1 MTTETI
7 DIVVKQTGAKQ
18 VSKDI
23 EQIGT
28 SASKAESM
36 VDKLSKMLKVIG
48 AAAAAKQVLDYANAW
63 GDFNNKVRTATKTA
77 SDFEKVQKGL
87 VDAALQTGQSL
98 QSVSEMY
105 QTMSISATEL
115 GKSQEDM
122 LRFTR
127 LVSQEL
133 ANSGVGAGQAKDA
146 LLQLSQ
152 ALGSGTVRAQ
162 EFNSVLSGA
171 PSLMKRIAENVDG
184 AGGSIA
190 KLREI
195 MNSGG
200 LKSTAVFDAILKS
213 QKSIE
218 EQAKRMPLTM
228 SSAITNLQTR
238 LTQFVGQM
246 DESFG
251 VTSTLAKGIQFI
263 ADHIK
268 EIGAAATGV
277 GAAIAVA
284 FSPAIVAAFGA
295 QVSRVWLLMRAHP
308 LVAIASAIGG
318 VIGYL
323 SQFKEEIRIAGEGS
337 ATLGTLATTAF
348 EKIKG
353 AISSAA
359 STVAEFGKTLWN
371 SLSFGQLGEVVGGF
385 IKKISGFFGNFFH
398 GVGDGWFGV
407 ARGIARVLDSLT
419 AGMKLAVDVI
429 TSFWGAMFS
438 SILEAGKRAFNGIQ
452 SGVVGAANAAIS
464 AINKLTGSNIV
475 EIKVKP
481 FFDEKDFKNPI
492 KAIQEAIS
500 RDHNS
505 HTAENA
511 LVSVGNAAN
520 DTQKKIDALK
530 NSAKD
535 ANAEIAKVK
544 MPAQGNAANGG
555 NVVMAG
561 GVSDKNAELLRW
573 LQEMQRAID
582 PINAAMKEF
591 AERSRFAMDAVEDG
605 TITLQQYNQIIS
617 HMTEQYRGALNP
629 MGEMLAGLD
638 REAEMIGKSREEREA
653 DNRVMQIVADLKAKG
668 VVATEEETKAIHE
681 QIKAMQEQ
689 AKIAQIV
696 EEMKYESSA
705 GRASN
710 IADQIK
716 ALTQSGLQGQ
726 DFSDQVNRIY
736 GFAQEDSF
744 NRQLTQYQNY
754 LSQLDQLKQQ
764 EIINEQQYSQI
775 RLQIQQQ
782 ENDLKLANASNYFGA
797 LSGLSTNSN
806 RTLARIGK
814 AAAIS
819 QATINMYQA
828 ASKAYAE
835 GGIMGAVTSAQVMTQ
850 VVGLIN
856 QISSQN
862 PRFMTGGSFTVGG
875 SGGTDSQMVSFRA
888 SPGERVTVATPSQV
902 RKGTSAVVD
911 GDNGS
916 SAQTATIT
924 PKIINVLDPGIVGDY
939 LKTDEGEQ
947 IVMNIIQRNKS
958 QLAEL

>member
-18 VSKDI
+18 VAKDI
-23 EQIGT
+23 DQIGA
-28 SASKAESM
+28 SAQRSESM
-36 VDKLSKMLKVIG
+36 VDKLSKMLKTIG
-48 AAAAAKQVLDYANAW
+48 AAAAAKKVLDYANAW
-63 GDFNNKVRTATKTA
+63 GDFNNKVRSATSTAA
-77 SDFEKVQKGL
+77 EFEKVQKGL

-98 QSVSEMY
+98 QSVSDMY
-105 QTMSISATEL
+105 QTMSISAKEL
-115 GKSQEDM
+115 GKSQDEM
-122 LRFTR
+122 LKFTR

-133 ANSGVGAGQAKDA
+133 ANSGVSAGSAKDA

-152 ALGSGTVRAQ
+152 AMGSGTVRAQ

-171 PSLMKRIAENVDG
+171 PILMKRIAENVEG
-184 AGGSIA
+184 ANGSIA

-218 EQAKRMPLTM
+218 EQAKKMPLTM
-228 SSAITNLQTR
+228 GSAFTNLQTQ
-238 LTQFVGQM
+238 LTKFIGQM

-251 VTSTLAKGIQFI
+251 ITGALAKGIQFI
-263 ADHIK
+263 ADHMR
-268 EIGAAATGV
+268 ELAGVVTGV

-295 QVSRVWLLMRAHP
+295 QVARVLLLIRANP
-308 LVAIASAIGG
+308 FIALASAIGAA
-318 VIGYL
+318 IGYL
-323 SQFKEEIRIAGEGS
+323 SQFKDEIRVAGEGS

-348 EKIKG
+348 DKIKQS
-353 AISSAA
+353 ISSTIN
-359 STVAEFGKTLWN
+359 SVVEFGKKLWD
-371 SLSFGQLGEVVGGF
+371 SLSFGALGSVVASF
-385 IKKISGFFGNFFH
+385 VNKISSYFNKFFA
-398 GVGDGWFGV
+398 GVGEGWTGFAV
-407 ARGIARVLDSLT
+407 GIARVLDSVNT
-419 AGMKLAVDVI
+419 IMKRVVGTI
-429 TSFWGAMFS
+429 WGFWGDLFKT
-438 SILEAGKRAFNGIQ
+438 IFEAGKRAFNAIGD
-452 SGVVGAANAAIS
+452 GLVGAVNTAI
-464 AINKLTGSNIV
+464 AGINKLTGSNIA
-475 EIKVKP
+475 EIKFKWRADEGE
-481 FFDEKDFKNPI
+481 FENIFDNMKKRMN
-492 KAIQEAIS
+492 
-500 RDHNS
+500 
-505 HTAENA
+505 AENEHLLEKWIRELIGDA
-511 LVSVGNAAN
+511 NKAQQVIDKIKQSAN
-520 DTQKKIDALK
+520 DASKAT
-530 NSAKD
+530 
-535 ANAEIAKVK
+535 ANIK
-544 MPAQGNAANGG
+544 MPKEGNAANGG

-629 MGEMLAGLD
+629 MGEMLAGLE
-638 REAEMIGKSREEREA
+638 RESEMIGKSREEREA

-916 SAQTATIT
+916 GVQAATIT

>member
-28 SASKAESM
+28 SAQRSESM
-36 VDKLSKMLKVIG
+36 VSKLNKMLAVVG
-48 AAAAAKQVLDYANAW
+48 VAATTKKILDYANAW
-63 GDFNNKVRTATKTA
+63 GDFNSKVKSATSTAA
-77 SDFEKVQKGL
+77 EFEKVQKGL
-87 VDAALQTGQSL
+87 VDAALKTGQSL
-98 QSVSEMY
+98 ESVSDMY
-105 QTMSISATEL
+105 RTMSISATEL

-122 LRFTR
+122 LKFTR

-218 EQAKRMPLTM
+218 EQAKKMPLTM
-228 SSAITNLQTR
+228 GSAFTNLQTQ
-238 LTQFVGQM
+238 LTKFIGQM

-251 VTSTLAKGIQFI
+251 ITGALAKGIQFI
-263 ADHIK
+263 ADHMR
-268 EIGAAATGV
+268 ELAGVVTGV

-295 QVSRVWLLMRAHP
+295 QVARVLLLIRANP
-308 LVAIASAIGG
+308 FIALASAIGG

-323 SQFKEEIRIAGEGS
+323 SQFKDEIRIAGEES
-337 ATLGTLATTAF
+337 ATLGTLASTAF

-353 AISSAA
+353 ALASAGQ
-359 STVAEFGKTLWN
+359 SVIEFGKTLWN
-371 SLSFGQLGEVVGGF
+371 SLSFGPLGEVVGGF

-530 NSAKD
+530 NSAKN

-555 NVVMAG
+555 NVVITG
-561 GVSDKNAELLRW
+561 GMTEENKRLRDEWNRLKDEL
-573 LQEMQRAID
+573 D
-582 PINAAMKEF
+582 PLGAAMRAFNTDVAALGF
-591 AERSRFAMDAVEDG
+591 AFDAAAISEDN
-605 TITLQQYNQIIS
+605 YVD
-617 HMTEQYRGALNP
+617 
-629 MGEMLAGLD
+629 GLD
-638 REAEMIGKSREEREA
+638 KLVEKYRSAIQPMAVVMESLKKESEAIGKSREEREA

-888 SPGERVTVATPSQV
+888 SPGERVTVATPAQV

-916 SAQTATIT
+916 GAQTATIT

>member
-28 SASKAESM
+28 SAQRSESM
-36 VDKLSKMLKVIG
+36 VDKLSKMLKTIG
-48 AAAAAKQVLDYANAW
+48 AAAAAKKVLDYANAW
-63 GDFNNKVRTATKTA
+63 GDFNNKVRLATNTA
-77 SDFEKVQKGL
+77 SEFEKVQKGL
-87 VDAALQTGQSL
+87 INAALQTGQSL
-98 QSVSEMY
+98 ESVSDMY
-105 QTMSISATEL
+105 RTMSISATEL
-115 GKSQEDM
+115 GKSQDDM
-122 LRFTR
+122 LKFTR

-218 EQAKRMPLTM
+218 EQAKKMPLTM
-228 SSAITNLQTR
+228 GSAFTNLQTQ
-238 LTQFVGQM
+238 LIKFIGQM

-251 VTSTLAKGIQFI
+251 VTSALAKGIQFI
-263 ADHIK
+263 ADHMR
-268 EIGAAATGV
+268 ELAGLATGV

-284 FSPAIVAAFGA
+284 FSPVAVAAFGA
-295 QVSRVWLLMRAHP
+295 QLSRVWLLMRAHP

-318 VIGYL
+318 AIGYL
-323 SQFKEEIRIAGEGS
+323 SQFKDEIRIAGDGS

-348 EKIKG
+348 DKIK
-353 AISSAA
+353 ASISYTISS
-359 STVAEFGKTLWN
+359 VIEFGKKLWD
-371 SLSFGQLGEVVGGF
+371 SLSFGQLGSVVSSF
-385 IKKISGFFGNFFH
+385 VKKISSYFANFFS
-398 GVGDGWFGV
+398 GVGEGWAGFAV
-407 ARGIARVLDSLT
+407 GIARVLDSVNT
-419 AGMKLAVDVI
+419 IMKSVVGTI
-429 TSFWGAMFS
+429 WGFWGDLFKT
-438 SILEAGKRAFNGIQ
+438 IFEAGKRAFNAIGD
-452 SGVVGAANAAIS
+452 GLVGAVNTAI
-464 AINKLTGSNIV
+464 AGINKLTGTNIA
-475 EIKVKP
+475 EVK
-481 FFDEKDFKNPI
+481 FKWRADEGEFENIFDNMKKRMN
-492 KAIQEAIS
+492 
-500 RDHNS
+500 
-505 HTAENA
+505 AENEH
-511 LVSVGNAAN
+511 LLEKWIRELIG
-520 DTQKKIDALK
+520 
-530 NSAKD
+530 D
-535 ANAEIAKVK
+535 ANKAQQVIDKLKQSADDASKATANIK
-544 MPAQGNAANGG
+544 MPKEGNAANGG

-561 GVSDKNAELLRW
+561 GLSDKNAELLRW

-605 TITLQQYNQIIS
+605 TITLRQYNQIIS
-617 HMTEQYRGALNP
+617 HMTEQYRGILNP
-629 MGEMLAGLD
+629 MGEVLASLEK
-638 REAEMIGKSREEREA
+638 EAEMIGKSREEREA

-726 DFSDQVNRIY
+726 DFSDQVNRVY

-775 RLQIQQQ
+775 RLQIQQH
-782 ENDLKLANASNYFGA
+782 ENDMKLANASNYFGA

-888 SPGERVTVATPSQV
+888 SPGERVTVATPAQV

-916 SAQTATIT
+916 GAQTATIT

-958 QLAEL
+958 QLTEL

>member
-7 DIVVKQTGAKQ
+7 DIVVKQSGAKQ

-28 SASKAESM
+28 SAGKAESM
-36 VDKLSKMLKVIG
+36 VSKLNKMIAVVGIAG
-48 AAAAAKQVLDYANAW
+48 ATKKILDYANAW
-63 GDFNNKVRTATKTA
+63 GDFNNKVRSSTSTAA
-77 SDFEKVQKGL
+77 EFEKVQKGL
-87 VDAALQTGQSL
+87 VDAALKTGQSL
-98 QSVSEMY
+98 QSVSDMY
-105 QTMSISATEL
+105 QTMSISAKEL
-115 GKSQEDM
+115 GKSQDEM
-122 LRFTR
+122 LKFTR

-133 ANSGVGAGQAKDA
+133 ANSGVSAGSAKDA

-152 ALGSGTVRAQ
+152 AMGSGTVRAQ

-184 AGGSIA
+184 ANGSIA

-200 LKSTAVFDAILKS
+200 LKSTAVFDAILKA
-213 QKSIE
+213 QKGIE
-218 EQAKRMPLTM
+218 DQAKKMPLTM
-228 SSAITNLQTR
+228 GSAFTNLQTQ
-238 LTQFVGQM
+238 LTKFIGQM

-251 VTSTLAKGIQFI
+251 ITGALAKGIQFI
-263 ADHIK
+263 ADHMR
-268 EIGAAATGV
+268 ELAGVVTGV

-295 QVSRVWLLMRAHP
+295 QVARVLLLIRANP
-308 LVAIASAIGG
+308 FIALASAIGAA
-318 VIGYL
+318 IGYL
-323 SQFKEEIRIAGEGS
+323 SQFKDEIRIAGEGS

-348 EKIKG
+348 DKIKQS
-353 AISSAA
+353 ISSTI
-359 STVAEFGKTLWN
+359 SSVVEFGKKLWD
-371 SLSFGQLGEVVGGF
+371 SLSFGALGSVVSSF
-385 IKKISGFFGNFFH
+385 VKKISSYFANFFS
-398 GVGDGWFGV
+398 GVGEGWTGFAV
-407 ARGIARVLDSLT
+407 GIARVLDSVST
-419 AGMKLAVDVI
+419 IMKRVVGTI
-429 TSFWGAMFS
+429 WGFWGDLFKT
-438 SILEAGKRAFNGIQ
+438 IFEAGKRAFNAIGD
-452 SGVVGAANAAIS
+452 GLVGAVNTAI
-464 AINKLTGSNIV
+464 AGINKLTGSNIA
-475 EIKVKP
+475 EVK
-481 FFDEKDFKNPI
+481 FKWRADEGEFENIFDNMKKRMN
-492 KAIQEAIS
+492 
-500 RDHNS
+500 
-505 HTAENA
+505 AENEH
-511 LVSVGNAAN
+511 LLEKWIRELIG
-520 DTQKKIDALK
+520 
-530 NSAKD
+530 D
-535 ANAEIAKVK
+535 ANKAQQVIDKLKQSADDASKATANIK
-544 MPAQGNAANGG
+544 MPKEGNAANGG

-617 HMTEQYRGALNP
+617 HMTEQYRGVLNP
-629 MGEMLAGLD
+629 MGEMLAGLE

>member
-7 DIVVKQTGAKQ
+7 DIVVKQSGAKQ

-28 SASKAESM
+28 SAGKAESM
-36 VDKLSKMLKVIG
+36 VSKLNKMIAVVGIAG
-48 AAAAAKQVLDYANAW
+48 ATKKILDYANAW
-63 GDFNNKVRTATKTA
+63 GDFNNKVRSSTSTAA
-77 SDFEKVQKGL
+77 EFEKVQKGL

-98 QSVSEMY
+98 QSVSDMY
-105 QTMSISATEL
+105 QTMSISAKEL
-115 GKSQEDM
+115 GKSQDEM
-122 LRFTR
+122 LKFTR

-133 ANSGVGAGQAKDA
+133 ANSGVSAGSAKDA

-152 ALGSGTVRAQ
+152 AMGSGTVRAQ

-184 AGGSIA
+184 ANGSIA

-200 LKSTAVFDAILKS
+200 LKSTAVFDAILKA
-213 QKSIE
+213 QKGIE
-218 EQAKRMPLTM
+218 DQAKKMPLTM
-228 SSAITNLQTR
+228 GSAFTNLQTQ
-238 LTQFVGQM
+238 LTKFIGQM

-251 VTSTLAKGIQFI
+251 ITGALAKGIQFI
-263 ADHIK
+263 ADHMR
-268 EIGAAATGV
+268 ELAGVVTGV

-284 FSPAIVAAFGA
+284 FSPAIVSAFGA
-295 QVSRVWLLMRAHP
+295 QVTRVLLLIRANP
-308 LVAIASAIGG
+308 FIALASAIGAA
-318 VIGYL
+318 IGYL
-323 SQFKEEIRIAGEGS
+323 SQFKDEIRIAGEGS

-348 EKIKG
+348 GKIQQS
-353 AISSAA
+353 ISSTI
-359 STVAEFGKTLWN
+359 SSVVEFGKKLWD
-371 SLSFGQLGEVVGGF
+371 SLSFGALGSVVSSF
-385 IKKISGFFGNFFH
+385 VKKISSYFANFFS
-398 GVGDGWFGV
+398 GVGEGWTGFAV
-407 ARGIARVLDSLT
+407 GIARVLDSVST
-419 AGMKLAVDVI
+419 IMKRVVGTI
-429 TSFWGAMFS
+429 WGFWGDLFKT
-438 SILEAGKRAFNGIQ
+438 IFEAGKRAFNAIGD
-452 SGVVGAANAAIS
+452 GLVGAVNTAI
-464 AINKLTGSNIV
+464 AGINKLTGSNIA
-475 EIKVKP
+475 EVK
-481 FFDEKDFKNPI
+481 FKWRADEGEFENIFDNMKKRMN
-492 KAIQEAIS
+492 
-500 RDHNS
+500 
-505 HTAENA
+505 AENEH
-511 LVSVGNAAN
+511 LLEKWIRELIG
-520 DTQKKIDALK
+520 
-530 NSAKD
+530 D
-535 ANAEIAKVK
+535 ANKAQQVIDKLKQSADDASKATANIK
-544 MPAQGNAANGG
+544 MPKEGNAANGG

-617 HMTEQYRGALNP
+617 HMTEQYRGVLNP
-629 MGEMLAGLD
+629 MGEMLAGLE

-888 SPGERVTVATPSQV
+888 SPGERVTVATPAQV
-902 RKGTSAVVD
+902 RKGTAAVE
-911 GDNGS
+911 GSGNGS
-916 SAQTATIT
+916 DTVAATIT

>member
-7 DIVVKQTGAKQ
+7 DIVVKQSGAKQ

-28 SASKAESM
+28 SAGKAESM
-36 VDKLSKMLKVIG
+36 VSKLNKMIAVVGIAG
-48 AAAAAKQVLDYANAW
+48 ATKKILDYANAW
-63 GDFNNKVRTATKTA
+63 GDFNNKVRSSTSTAA
-77 SDFEKVQKGL
+77 EFEKVQKGL

-98 QSVSEMY
+98 QSVSDMY
-105 QTMSISATEL
+105 QTMSISAKEL
-115 GKSQEDM
+115 GKSQDEM
-122 LRFTR
+122 LKFTR

-133 ANSGVGAGQAKDA
+133 ANSGVSAGSAKDA

-152 ALGSGTVRAQ
+152 AMGSGTVRAQ

-184 AGGSIA
+184 ANGSIA

-200 LKSTAVFDAILKS
+200 LKSTAVFDAILKA
-213 QKSIE
+213 QKGIE
-218 EQAKRMPLTM
+218 DQAKKMPLTM
-228 SSAITNLQTR
+228 GSAFTNLQTQ
-238 LTQFVGQM
+238 LTKFIGQM

-251 VTSTLAKGIQFI
+251 ITGALAKGIQFI
-263 ADHIK
+263 ADHMR
-268 EIGAAATGV
+268 ELAGVVTGV

-295 QVSRVWLLMRAHP
+295 QVARVLLLIRANP
-308 LVAIASAIGG
+308 FIALASAIGAA
-318 VIGYL
+318 IGYL
-323 SQFKEEIRIAGEGS
+323 SQFKDEIRIAGEGS

-348 EKIKG
+348 GKIKQS
-353 AISSAA
+353 ISSTI
-359 STVAEFGKTLWN
+359 SSVVEFGKKLWD
-371 SLSFGQLGEVVGGF
+371 SLSFGALGSVVSSF
-385 IKKISGFFGNFFH
+385 VKKISSYFANFFS
-398 GVGDGWFGV
+398 GVGEGWTGFAV
-407 ARGIARVLDSLT
+407 GIARVLDSVST
-419 AGMKLAVDVI
+419 IMKRVVGTI
-429 TSFWGAMFS
+429 WGFWGDLFKT
-438 SILEAGKRAFNGIQ
+438 IFEAGKRAFNAIGD
-452 SGVVGAANAAIS
+452 GLVGAVNTAI
-464 AINKLTGSNIV
+464 AGINKLTGSNIA
-475 EIKVKP
+475 EVK
-481 FFDEKDFKNPI
+481 FKWRADEGEFENIFDNMKKRMN
-492 KAIQEAIS
+492 
-500 RDHNS
+500 
-505 HTAENA
+505 AENEH
-511 LVSVGNAAN
+511 LLEKWIRELIG
-520 DTQKKIDALK
+520 
-530 NSAKD
+530 D
-535 ANAEIAKVK
+535 ANKAQQVIDKLKQSADDASKATANIK
-544 MPAQGNAANGG
+544 MPKEGNAANGG

-617 HMTEQYRGALNP
+617 HMTEQYRGVLNP
-629 MGEMLAGLD
+629 MGEMLAGLE

>member
-28 SASKAESM
+28 SAGKAESM
-36 VDKLSKMLKVIG
+36 VSKLNKMIAVVGIAG
-48 AAAAAKQVLDYANAW
+48 ATKKILDYANAW
-63 GDFNNKVRTATKTA
+63 GDFNNKVRSSTSTAA
-77 SDFEKVQKGL
+77 EFEKVQKGL

-98 QSVSEMY
+98 QSVSDMY
-105 QTMSISATEL
+105 QTMSISAKEL
-115 GKSQEDM
+115 GKSQDEM
-122 LRFTR
+122 LKFTR

-133 ANSGVGAGQAKDA
+133 ANSGVSAGSAKDA

-152 ALGSGTVRAQ
+152 AMGSGTVRAQ

-184 AGGSIA
+184 ANGSIA

-200 LKSTAVFDAILKS
+200 LKSTAVFDAILKA
-213 QKSIE
+213 QKGIE
-218 EQAKRMPLTM
+218 DQAKKMPLTM
-228 SSAITNLQTR
+228 GSAFTNLQTQ
-238 LTQFVGQM
+238 LTKFIGQM

-251 VTSTLAKGIQFI
+251 ITGALAKGIQFI
-263 ADHIK
+263 ADHMR
-268 EIGAAATGV
+268 ELAGVVTGV

-295 QVSRVWLLMRAHP
+295 QVARVLLLIRANP
-308 LVAIASAIGG
+308 FIALASAIGAA
-318 VIGYL
+318 IGYL
-323 SQFKEEIRIAGEGS
+323 SQFKDEIRIAGEGS

-348 EKIKG
+348 GKIKQS
-353 AISSAA
+353 ISSTI
-359 STVAEFGKTLWN
+359 SSVVEFGKKLWD
-371 SLSFGQLGEVVGGF
+371 SLSFGALGSVVSGF
-385 IKKISGFFGNFFH
+385 VKKISSYFANFFS
-398 GVGDGWFGV
+398 GVGEGWTGFAV
-407 ARGIARVLDSLT
+407 GIARVLDSVST
-419 AGMKLAVDVI
+419 IMKRVVGTI
-429 TSFWGAMFS
+429 WGFWGDLFKT
-438 SILEAGKRAFNGIQ
+438 IFEAGKRAFNAIGD
-452 SGVVGAANAAIS
+452 GLVGAVNTAI
-464 AINKLTGSNIV
+464 AGINKLTGSNIA
-475 EIKVKP
+475 EVK
-481 FFDEKDFKNPI
+481 FKWRADEGEFENIFDNMKKRMN
-492 KAIQEAIS
+492 
-500 RDHNS
+500 
-505 HTAENA
+505 AENEH
-511 LVSVGNAAN
+511 LLEKWIRELIG
-520 DTQKKIDALK
+520 
-530 NSAKD
+530 D
-535 ANAEIAKVK
+535 ANKAQQVIDKLKQSADDASKATANIK
-544 MPAQGNAANGG
+544 MPKEGNAANGG

-617 HMTEQYRGALNP
+617 HMTEQYRGVLNP
-629 MGEMLAGLD
+629 MGEMLAGLE

>member
-18 VSKDI
+18 VAKDI
-23 EQIGT
+23 DQIGA
-28 SASKAESM
+28 SAQRSESM
-36 VDKLSKMLKVIG
+36 VDKLSKMLKTIG
-48 AAAAAKQVLDYANAW
+48 AAAAAKKVLDYANAW
-63 GDFNNKVRTATKTA
+63 GDFNNKVRSATNTAA
-77 SDFEKVQKGL
+77 EFEKVQKGL
-87 VDAALQTGQSL
+87 ISAALQTGQSL
-98 QSVSEMY
+98 ESVSDMY
-105 QTMSISATEL
+105 RTMSISATEL

-122 LRFTR
+122 LKFTR

-218 EQAKRMPLTM
+218 DQAKKMPLTM
-228 SSAITNLQTR
+228 SSAFTNLQTQ
-238 LTQFVGQM
+238 LIKFIGQM

-251 VTSTLAKGIQFI
+251 VTSALAKGIQFI
-263 ADHIK
+263 ADHMR
-268 EIGAAATGV
+268 ELAGLATGV

-284 FSPAIVAAFGA
+284 FSPVVVAAFGA
-295 QVSRVWLLMRAHP
+295 QLSRVWLLMRAHP

-323 SQFKEEIRIAGEGS
+323 SQFKDEIRISGEGS

-348 EKIKG
+348 DKIKQS
-353 AISSAA
+353 ISSTIN
-359 STVAEFGKTLWN
+359 SVVEFGKKLWE
-371 SLSFGQLGEVVGGF
+371 SLSFGALGNVVSSF
-385 IKKISGFFGNFFH
+385 INKISGYFNKFFA
-398 GVGDGWFGV
+398 GVGEGWTGFAV
-407 ARGIARVLDSLT
+407 GIARVLDSVNT
-419 AGMKLAVDVI
+419 IMKRVVGTI
-429 TSFWGAMFS
+429 WGFWGDLFKT
-438 SILEAGKRAFNGIQ
+438 IFEAGKRAFNAIGD
-452 SGVVGAANAAIS
+452 GLVGAVNTAI
-464 AINKLTGSNIV
+464 AGINKLTGSNIA
-475 EIKVKP
+475 EVK
-481 FFDEKDFKNPI
+481 FKWRADEGEFENIFDNMKKRMN
-492 KAIQEAIS
+492 
-500 RDHNS
+500 
-505 HTAENA
+505 AENEHLLEKWIRELIGDA
-511 LVSVGNAAN
+511 NKAQQVIDKLKQSAN
-520 DTQKKIDALK
+520 DASKAT
-530 NSAKD
+530 
-535 ANAEIAKVK
+535 ANIK
-544 MPAQGNAANGG
+544 MPKEGNAANGG

-561 GVSDKNAELLRW
+561 GLSDKNAELLRW

-617 HMTEQYRGALNP
+617 HMTEQYRGVLNP
-629 MGEMLAGLD
+629 MGEMLAGLE

-705 GRASN
+705 GRAAN
-710 IADQIK
+710 IADQVK
-716 ALTQSGLQGQ
+716 ALTMSGLQGQ

-744 NRQLTQYQNY
+744 NRQLSQYQNY

-888 SPGERVTVATPSQV
+888 SPGERVTVATPAQV

-916 SAQTATIT
+916 GVQTATIT

-958 QLAEL
+958 QLQEL

>member
-28 SASKAESM
+28 SAQKSESM
-36 VDKLSKMLKVIG
+36 VSRLNKMLAVVG
-48 AAAAAKQVLDYANAW
+48 VAATTKKILDYANAW
-63 GDFNNKVRTATKTA
+63 GDFNSKIKAVTSTSAEFAKA
-77 SDFEKVQKGL
+77 QKGI

-98 QSVSEMY
+98 ESVSETY
-105 QTMSISATEL
+105 QRIALSANEL
-115 GKSQEDM
+115 GKSQDD
-122 LRFTR
+122 LLKFTR
-127 LVSQEL
+127 LVSQDL
-133 ANSGVGAGQAKDA
+133 ANQGVAASAAKDS

-152 ALGSGTVRAQ
+152 ALGSGVVRAQ
-162 EFNSVLSGA
+162 EFNSILSGT
-171 PSLMKRIAENVDG
+171 PGLMKRIAENVDG
-184 AGGSIA
+184 ANGSVA

-195 MNSGG
+195 MNSGQ
-200 LKSTAVFDAILKS
+200 LKSTAVFDAILKA
-213 QKSIE
+213 QKDIE
-218 EQAKRMPLTM
+218 AQAKKMPLTM
-228 SSAITNLQTR
+228 SGAFNNLQTQ
-238 LTQFVGQM
+238 LTKFIGQM

-251 VTSTLAKGIQFI
+251 ITGALAKGIQFI
-263 ADHIK
+263 ADHMK
-268 EIGAAATGV
+268 ELAGVVTGV

-295 QVSRVWLLMRAHP
+295 QVARVLLLIRANP
-308 LVAIASAIGG
+308 FIALASAIGAA
-318 VIGYL
+318 IGYL
-323 SQFKEEIRIAGEGS
+323 SQFKDEIRIAGEGS

-348 EKIKG
+348 DRIKQS
-353 AISSAA
+353 ISSTI
-359 STVAEFGKTLWN
+359 SSVVEFGKKMWD
-371 SLSFGQLGEVVGGF
+371 SLSFGALGSVVAGF
-385 IKKISGFFGNFFH
+385 VKKISSYFSNFFA

-419 AGMKLAVDVI
+419 AGMRMAVDVI
-429 TSFWGAMFS
+429 ASFWGALFS
-438 SILEAGKRAFNGIQ
+438 SILEVGKRAFNGLQ

-481 FFDEKDFKNPI
+481 FFDEKDFKNPL
-492 KAIQEAIS
+492 KAVQEAIS

-520 DTQKKIDALK
+520 ETQKKIDALK

-535 ANAEIAKVK
+535 TNAEIAKVK

-561 GVSDKNAELLRW
+561 GLSDKNAELLRW

-617 HMTEQYRGALNP
+617 HMTEQYRGVLNP
-629 MGEMLAGLD
+629 MGEVLAGLE

-744 NRQLTQYQNY
+744 NRQLSQYQNY

-782 ENDLKLANASNYFGA
+782 ENDLKMANASSYFGA
-797 LSGLSTNSN
+797 LAGLSTNSN
-806 RTLARIGK
+806 RHLARIGK

-911 GDNGS
+911 GDNS
-916 SAQTATIT
+916 SGAQTATII

>member
-18 VSKDI
+18 VAKDI
-23 EQIGT
+23 DQIGA
-28 SASKAESM
+28 SAQRSESM
-36 VDKLSKMLKVIG
+36 VDKLSKMLKTIG
-48 AAAAAKQVLDYANAW
+48 AAAAAKKVLDYANAW
-63 GDFNNKVRTATKTA
+63 GDFNNKVRSATNTAA
-77 SDFEKVQKGL
+77 EFEKVQKGL
-87 VDAALQTGQSL
+87 ISAALQTGQSL
-98 QSVSEMY
+98 ESVSDMY
-105 QTMSISATEL
+105 RTMSISATEL

-122 LRFTR
+122 LKFTR

-218 EQAKRMPLTM
+218 EQAKKMPLTM
-228 SSAITNLQTR
+228 SSAFTNLQTQ
-238 LTQFVGQM
+238 LIKFIGQM

-251 VTSTLAKGIQFI
+251 VTSALAKGIQFI
-263 ADHIK
+263 ADHMR
-268 EIGAAATGV
+268 ELAGLATGV

-284 FSPAIVAAFGA
+284 FSPVVVAAFGA
-295 QVSRVWLLMRAHP
+295 QLSRVWLLMRAHP

-318 VIGYL
+318 AIGYL
-323 SQFKEEIRIAGEGS
+323 SQFKDEIRIAGEGS

-348 EKIKG
+348 GKIKQS
-353 AISSAA
+353 ISATINS
-359 STVAEFGKTLWN
+359 VVEFGKKLWD
-371 SLSFGQLGEVVGGF
+371 SLSFGALGSVVSSF
-385 IKKISGFFGNFFH
+385 VKKISSYFANFFS
-398 GVGDGWFGV
+398 GVGEGWTGFAV
-407 ARGIARVLDSLT
+407 GIARVLDSVNT
-419 AGMKLAVDVI
+419 IMKRVVGTI
-429 TSFWGAMFS
+429 WGFWGDLFKT
-438 SILEAGKRAFNGIQ
+438 IFEAGKRAFNAIGD
-452 SGVVGAANAAIS
+452 GLVGAVNTAI
-464 AINKLTGSNIV
+464 AGINKLTGSNIA
-475 EIKVKP
+475 EIKFKWRADEGE
-481 FFDEKDFKNPI
+481 FENIFDNMKKRMN
-492 KAIQEAIS
+492 
-500 RDHNS
+500 
-505 HTAENA
+505 AENEHLLEKWIRELIGDA
-511 LVSVGNAAN
+511 NKAQQVIDKIKQSAN
-520 DTQKKIDALK
+520 DASKAT
-530 NSAKD
+530 
-535 ANAEIAKVK
+535 ANIK
-544 MPAQGNAANGG
+544 MPKEGNAANGG

-561 GVSDKNAELLRW
+561 GLSDKNAELLRW

-617 HMTEQYRGALNP
+617 HMTEQYRGVLNP
-629 MGEMLAGLD
+629 MGEMLAGLE

-744 NRQLTQYQNY
+744 NRQLSQYQNY

-902 RKGTSAVVD
+902 RKGTSAVE
-911 GDNGS
+911 GDSNGN
-916 SAQTATIT
+916 ATVAATIT

>member
-18 VSKDI
+18 VAKDV
-23 EQIGT
+23 EQIGA

-36 VDKLSKMLKVIG
+36 VSKLNKMLAVVG
-48 AAAAAKQVLDYANAW
+48 VAATTKKILDYANAW
-63 GDFNNKVRTATKTA
+63 GDFNNKVRTATKSA
-77 SDFEKVQKGL
+77 ADFEKVQKGL

-122 LRFTR
+122 LKFTR

-200 LKSTAVFDAILKS
+200 LKSTAVFDAILKA
-213 QKSIE
+213 QKGIE

-228 SSAITNLQTR
+228 GSAFTNLQTQ
-238 LTQFVGQM
+238 LTKFIGQM

-251 VTSTLAKGIQFI
+251 ITGALAKGIQFI
-263 ADHIK
+263 ADHMR
-268 EIGAAATGV
+268 ELAGVVTGV
-277 GAAIAVA
+277 GAAIAIA

-295 QVSRVWLLMRAHP
+295 QVARVLLLIRANP
-308 LVAIASAIGG
+308 FIALASAIGG

-323 SQFKEEIRIAGEGS
+323 SQFKDEIRVAGGGS

-348 EKIKG
+348 DKIKQS
-353 AISSAA
+353 ISSTIH
-359 STVAEFGKTLWN
+359 SVVEFGKKLWD
-371 SLSFGQLGEVVGGF
+371 SLSFGQLGSVVSSF
-385 IKKISGFFGNFFH
+385 VKKISSYFANFFS
-398 GVGDGWFGV
+398 GVGEGWTGFAV
-407 ARGIARVLDSLT
+407 GIARVLDSVNT
-419 AGMKLAVDVI
+419 IMKRVVGTI
-429 TSFWGAMFS
+429 WGFWGDLFKT
-438 SILEAGKRAFNGIQ
+438 IFEAGKRAFNAIGD
-452 SGVVGAANAAIS
+452 GLVGAVNTAI
-464 AINKLTGSNIV
+464 AGINKLTGSNIA
-475 EIKVKP
+475 EVK
-481 FFDEKDFKNPI
+481 FKWRADEGEFENIFDNMKKRMN
-492 KAIQEAIS
+492 
-500 RDHNS
+500 
-505 HTAENA
+505 AENEHLLEKWIRELIGDA
-511 LVSVGNAAN
+511 NKAQQVIDKLKQSAN
-520 DTQKKIDALK
+520 DASKAT
-530 NSAKD
+530 
-535 ANAEIAKVK
+535 ANIK
-544 MPAQGNAANGG
+544 MPKEGNAANGG

-561 GVSDKNAELLRW
+561 GLSDKNAELLRW
-573 LQEMQRAID
+573 LQEMQRTID

-617 HMTEQYRGALNP
+617 HMTEQYRGVLNP
-629 MGEMLAGLD
+629 MGEVLASLEK
-638 REAEMIGKSREEREA
+638 EAEMIGKSREEREA
-653 DNRVMQIVADLKAKG
+653 DNRVMQIVADLKSKG

-916 SAQTATIT
+916 GAQTATIT

>member
-7 DIVVKQTGAKQ
+7 DIVVKQSGAKQ

-28 SASKAESM
+28 SAGKAESM
-36 VDKLSKMLKVIG
+36 VSKLNKMIAVVGIAG
-48 AAAAAKQVLDYANAW
+48 ATKKILDYANAW
-63 GDFNNKVRTATKTA
+63 GDFNNKVRSATSTAA
-77 SDFEKVQKGL
+77 EFEKVQKGL

-98 QSVSEMY
+98 QSVSDMY
-105 QTMSISATEL
+105 QTMSISAKEL
-115 GKSQEDM
+115 GKSQDEM
-122 LRFTR
+122 LKFTR

-133 ANSGVGAGQAKDA
+133 ANSGVSAGSAKDA

-152 ALGSGTVRAQ
+152 AMGSGTVRAQ

-184 AGGSIA
+184 ANGSIA

-200 LKSTAVFDAILKS
+200 LKSTAVFDAILKA
-213 QKSIE
+213 QKGIE
-218 EQAKRMPLTM
+218 DQAKKMPLTM
-228 SSAITNLQTR
+228 GSAFTNLQTQ
-238 LTQFVGQM
+238 LTKFIGQM

-251 VTSTLAKGIQFI
+251 ITGALAKGIQFI
-263 ADHIK
+263 ADHMR
-268 EIGAAATGV
+268 ELAGVVTGV

-295 QVSRVWLLMRAHP
+295 QVARVLLLIRANP
-308 LVAIASAIGG
+308 FIALASAIGAA
-318 VIGYL
+318 IGYL
-323 SQFKEEIRIAGEGS
+323 SQFKDEIRIAGEGS

-348 EKIKG
+348 DKIKQS
-353 AISSAA
+353 ISSTIN
-359 STVAEFGKTLWN
+359 SVVEFGKKLWE
-371 SLSFGQLGEVVGGF
+371 SLSFGQLGSVVSSF
-385 IKKISGFFGNFFH
+385 VKKISSYFANFFS
-398 GVGDGWFGV
+398 GVGEGWTGFAV
-407 ARGIARVLDSLT
+407 GIARVLDSVNT
-419 AGMKLAVDVI
+419 IMKRVVGTI
-429 TSFWGAMFS
+429 WGFWGDLFKT
-438 SILEAGKRAFNGIQ
+438 IFEAGKRAFNAIGD
-452 SGVVGAANAAIS
+452 GLVGAVNTAI
-464 AINKLTGSNIV
+464 AGINKLTGSNIA
-475 EIKVKP
+475 EVK
-481 FFDEKDFKNPI
+481 FKWRADEGEFENIFDNMKKRMN
-492 KAIQEAIS
+492 
-500 RDHNS
+500 
-505 HTAENA
+505 AENEHLLEKWIRELIGDA
-511 LVSVGNAAN
+511 NKAQQVIDKLKQSAN
-520 DTQKKIDALK
+520 DASKAT
-530 NSAKD
+530 
-535 ANAEIAKVK
+535 ANIK
-544 MPAQGNAANGG
+544 MPKEGNAANGG

-561 GVSDKNAELLRW
+561 GLSDKNAELLRW

-617 HMTEQYRGALNP
+617 HMTEQYRGVLNP
-629 MGEMLAGLD
+629 MGEMLAGLE

-705 GRASN
+705 GRAAN
-710 IADQIK
+710 IADQVK
-716 ALTQSGLQGQ
+716 ALTMSGLQGQ

-744 NRQLTQYQNY
+744 NRQLSQYQNY

-775 RLQIQQQ
+775 RMQIQQQ

-797 LSGLSTNSN
+797 LSGLSSNSN

-856 QISSQN
+856 QISSTN

-902 RKGTSAVVD
+902 RKGTSAVE
-911 GDNGS
+911 GEANGNTTV
-916 SAQTATIT
+916 AATIT
-924 PKIINVLDPGIVGDY
+924 PKIINVLDPSIVGDY
-939 LKTDEGEQ
+939 LKTDDGEQ
-947 IVMNIIQRNKS
+947 VVMNIIQRNKS

>member
-18 VSKDI
+18 VAKDV

-36 VDKLSKMLKVIG
+36 VSKLNKMLAVVG
-48 AAAAAKQVLDYANAW
+48 VAATTKKILDYANAW
-63 GDFNNKVRTATKTA
+63 GDFNNKVRSATSTAA
-77 SDFEKVQKGL
+77 EFEKVQKGL

-98 QSVSEMY
+98 QSVSDMY
-105 QTMSISATEL
+105 QTMSISAKEL
-115 GKSQEDM
+115 GKSQDEM
-122 LRFTR
+122 LKFTR

-133 ANSGVGAGQAKDA
+133 ANSGVSAGSAKDA

-152 ALGSGTVRAQ
+152 AMGSGTVRAQ

-184 AGGSIA
+184 ANGSIA

-200 LKSTAVFDAILKS
+200 LKSTAVFDAILKA
-213 QKSIE
+213 QKGIE
-218 EQAKRMPLTM
+218 DQAKKMPLTM
-228 SSAITNLQTR
+228 GSAFTNLQTQ
-238 LTQFVGQM
+238 LTKFIGQM

-251 VTSTLAKGIQFI
+251 ITGALAKGIQFI
-263 ADHIK
+263 ADHMR
-268 EIGAAATGV
+268 ELAGVVTGV

-295 QVSRVWLLMRAHP
+295 QVARVLLLIRANP
-308 LVAIASAIGG
+308 FIALASAIGAA
-318 VIGYL
+318 IGYL
-323 SQFKEEIRIAGEGS
+323 SQFKDEIRIAGEGA

-348 EKIKG
+348 GKING
-353 AISSAA
+353 AISSTI
-359 STVAEFGKTLWN
+359 SSVIEFGKKLWE
-371 SLSFGQLGEVVGGF
+371 SLSFGQLGSVVSSF
-385 IKKISGFFGNFFH
+385 VKKISSYFANFFS
-398 GVGDGWFGV
+398 GVGEGWTGFAV
-407 ARGIARVLDSLT
+407 GIARVLDSVST
-419 AGMKLAVDVI
+419 IMKRVVGTI
-429 TSFWGAMFS
+429 WGFWGDLFKT
-438 SILEAGKRAFNGIQ
+438 IFEAGKRAFNAIGD
-452 SGVVGAANAAIS
+452 GLVGAVNTAI
-464 AINKLTGSNIV
+464 AGINKLTGSNIA
-475 EIKVKP
+475 EVK
-481 FFDEKDFKNPI
+481 FKWRADEGEFENIFDNMKKRMN
-492 KAIQEAIS
+492 
-500 RDHNS
+500 
-505 HTAENA
+505 AENEHLLEKWIRELIGDA
-511 LVSVGNAAN
+511 NKAQQVIDKLKQSAN
-520 DTQKKIDALK
+520 DASKAT
-530 NSAKD
+530 
-535 ANAEIAKVK
+535 ANIK
-544 MPAQGNAANGG
+544 MPKEGNAANGG

-561 GVSDKNAELLRW
+561 GLSDKNAELLRW

-605 TITLQQYNQIIS
+605 TITLQQYNQIIG
-617 HMTEQYRGALNP
+617 HMTEQYRGVLNP
-629 MGEMLAGLD
+629 MGEVLASLEK
-638 REAEMIGKSREEREA
+638 EAEMIGKSREEREA

-782 ENDLKLANASNYFGA
+782 ENDLKMANASNYFGA
-797 LSGLSTNSN
+797 LAGLSTNSN
-806 RTLARIGK
+806 RHLARIGK

-888 SPGERVTVATPSQV
+888 SPGERVTVATPAQV

-916 SAQTATIT
+916 GVQTATIT

>member
-7 DIVVKQTGAKQ
+7 DIVVRQTGAKQ
-18 VSKDI
+18 VAKDV

-28 SASKAESM
+28 SASKAEQ
-36 VDKLSKMLKVIG
+36 LIGRLNKMLQAIG
-48 AAAAAKQVLDYANAW
+48 VAATTKKILDYANAW
-63 GDFNNKVRTATKTA
+63 GDFNNKVKSATNSA
-77 SDFEKVQKGL
+77 AEFEKVQKGL

-98 QSVSEMY
+98 QSVSDMY
-105 QTMSISATEL
+105 QTMSISAKEL
-115 GKSQEDM
+115 GKSQDDM
-122 LRFTR
+122 LKFTR

-133 ANSGVGAGQAKDA
+133 ANSGVSASSAKDA

-152 ALGSGTVRAQ
+152 AMGSGTVRAQ

-200 LKSTAVFDAILKS
+200 LKSTAVFDAILKA

-218 EQAKRMPLTM
+218 NQAKKMPLTM
-228 SSAITNLQTR
+228 GSAFTNLQTQ
-238 LTQFVGQM
+238 LTRFIGQM

-263 ADHIK
+263 ADHMK
-268 EIGAAATGV
+268 ELGGIAVGV
-277 GAAIAVA
+277 GSAMTVA
-284 FSPAIVAAFGA
+284 FSPAIVSVFGA
-295 QVSRVWLLMRAHP
+295 QVARVWALMKAHP
-308 LVAIASAIGG
+308 LMLVASAIGA

-323 SQFKEEIRIAGEGS
+323 SQFKDDIRIAGEGS

-348 EKIKG
+348 DKIK
-353 AISSAA
+353 ASISSTL
-359 STVAEFGKTLWN
+359 SSVVEFGKKLWD
-371 SLSFGQLGEVVGGF
+371 SLSFGALGNVVSSF
-385 IKKISGFFGNFFH
+385 INKISGYFNKFFA
-398 GVGDGWFGV
+398 GVGDGWTGFAV
-407 ARGIARVLDSLT
+407 GIARVLDSVNT
-419 AGMKLAVDVI
+419 IMKRVVGTI
-429 TSFWGAMFS
+429 WGFWGDLFKT
-438 SILEAGKRAFNGIQ
+438 IFEAGKRAFNAIGD
-452 SGVVGAANAAIS
+452 GLVGAVNTAI
-464 AINKLTGSNIV
+464 AGINKLTGSNIA
-475 EIKVKP
+475 EVK
-481 FFDEKDFKNPI
+481 FKWRYDEGEFENIFDNMKKRMN
-492 KAIQEAIS
+492 
-500 RDHNS
+500 
-505 HTAENA
+505 AENEHT
-511 LVSVGNAAN
+511 LEKWIRELIG
-520 DTQKKIDALK
+520 
-530 NSAKD
+530 D
-535 ANAEIAKVK
+535 ANKAQQVIDKIKQSADSASQATAKIK

-561 GVSDKNAELLRW
+561 GLSDKNAELLRW
-573 LQEMQRAID
+573 LQDMQRAID

-617 HMTEQYRGALNP
+617 HMTEQYRGVLNP
-629 MGEMLAGLD
+629 MGEMLAGLE

-689 AKIAQIV
+689 AKIAQII

-705 GRASN
+705 GRAAN
-710 IADQIK
+710 IADQVK
-716 ALTQSGLQGQ
+716 ALTMSGLQGQ

-736 GFAQEDSF
+736 GFAAEDSF
-744 NRQLTQYQNY
+744 NRQLGMYQNY

-764 EIINEQQYSQI
+764 EIVNEQQYAQI
-775 RLQIQQQ
+775 RQQIQQQ
-782 ENDLKLANASNYFGA
+782 ENELKLANASNYFGA
-797 LSGLSTNSN
+797 LAGLSSNSN

-835 GGIMGAVTSAQVMTQ
+835 GGIMGAISSAQVMTQ

-856 QISSQN
+856 QISSTN

-875 SGGTDSQMVSFRA
+875 SGGADSQMVSFRA
-888 SPGERVTVATPSQV
+888 SPGERVTVATPAQV
-902 RKGTSAVVD
+902 RKGTSAVE
-911 GDNGS
+911 GDSNGS
-916 SAQTATIT
+916 ATVAATIT
-924 PKIINVLDPGIVGDY
+924 PKIINVLDPSIVGDY
-939 LKTDEGEQ
+939 LRTDEGEQ

-958 QLAEL
+958 QLQEL

>member
-7 DIVVKQTGAKQ
+7 DIVVKQSGAKQ
-18 VSKDI
+18 VAKDI
-23 EQIGT
+23 EQIGA
-28 SASKAESM
+28 SAQRSESM
-36 VDKLSKMLKVIG
+36 VDKLSKMLKTIG
-48 AAAAAKQVLDYANAW
+48 AAAAAKKVLDYANAW
-63 GDFNNKVRTATKTA
+63 GDFNNKVRSATNTAA
-77 SDFEKVQKGL
+77 EFEKVQKGL
-87 VDAALQTGQSL
+87 INAALQTGQSL
-98 QSVSEMY
+98 ESVSDMY
-105 QTMSISATEL
+105 RTMSISATEL

-122 LRFTR
+122 LKFTR

-218 EQAKRMPLTM
+218 EQAKKMPLTM
-228 SSAITNLQTR
+228 GSAFTNLQTQ
-238 LTQFVGQM
+238 LIKFIGQM

-251 VTSTLAKGIQFI
+251 VTSALAKGIQFV
-263 ADHIK
+263 ADHMR
-268 EIGAAATGV
+268 ELAGLATGV

-284 FSPAIVAAFGA
+284 FSPVAVAAFGA
-295 QVSRVWLLMRAHP
+295 QLSRVWLLMRAHP

-323 SQFKEEIRIAGEGS
+323 SQFKDEIRIAGEGS

-348 EKIKG
+348 EKVK
-353 AISSAA
+353 ASLSSTA
-359 STVAEFGKTLWN
+359 SSVVEFGKKMWD
-371 SLSFGQLGEVVGGF
+371 SLSFGALGNTIAGF
-385 IKKISGFFGNFFH
+385 VNKIK
-398 GVGDGWFGV
+398 GWFGDFFKGV
-407 ARGIARVLDSLT
+407 GGGWAGFAKGTMRVLDALSGQVLRVVNT
-419 AGMKLAVDVI
+419 IAA
-429 TSFWGAMFS
+429 FWGTMFNW
-438 SILEAGKRAFNGIQ
+438 ITEAGKRAFNGIQ
-452 SGVVGAANAAIS
+452 SGAVGAANAVIS
-464 AINKLTGSNIV
+464 GLNKLTGSNIA

-481 FFDEKDFKNPI
+481 VFELGTFKNPLDEMG
-492 KAIQEAIS
+492 KAWSKDYKTHGEEIW
-500 RDHNS
+500 DN
-505 HTAENA
+505 
-511 LVSVGNAAN
+511 LVKDADVA
-520 DTQKKIDALK
+520 QKKIDALK

-535 ANAEIAKVK
+535 ANTEIAKIK

-555 NVVMAG
+555 NVVITG
-561 GVSDKNAELLRW
+561 GMTEENKRLRDEWNRLKDELDPLGAA
-573 LQEMQRAID
+573 MRAFNTD
-582 PINAAMKEF
+582 VAALGFAFNAA
-591 AERSRFAMDAVEDG
+591 AISEDR
-605 TITLQQYNQIIS
+605 YV
-617 HMTEQYRGALNP
+617 
-629 MGEMLAGLD
+629 AGLD
-638 REAEMIGKSREEREA
+638 QLVEKYRSAIQPMAVVMESLKKEGEAIGKSREEREA
-653 DNRVMQIVADLKAKG
+653 DNRVMQIVNDLKAKG

-744 NRQLTQYQNY
+744 NRQLSQYQNY

-775 RLQIQQQ
+775 RMQIQQQ

-797 LSGLSTNSN
+797 LAGLSSNSN

-911 GDNGS
+911 GDNS
-916 SAQTATIT
+916 SGAQTATIT

>member
-1 MTTETI
+1 M
-7 DIVVKQTGAKQ
+7 
-18 VSKDI
+18 
-23 EQIGT
+23 
-28 SASKAESM
+28 
-36 VDKLSKMLKVIG
+36 
-48 AAAAAKQVLDYANAW
+48 
-63 GDFNNKVRTATKTA
+63 
-77 SDFEKVQKGL
+77 
-87 VDAALQTGQSL
+87 
-98 QSVSEMY
+98 
-105 QTMSISATEL
+105 
-115 GKSQEDM
+115 
-122 LRFTR
+122 
-127 LVSQEL
+127 
-133 ANSGVGAGQAKDA
+133 
-146 LLQLSQ
+146 
-152 ALGSGTVRAQ
+152 
-162 EFNSVLSGA
+162 LSGA

-268 EIGAAATGV
+268 EIGEAATGV

-284 FSPAIVAAFGA
+284 FSHAIVTAFGA

-323 SQFKEEIRIAGEGS
+323 SQFKEEIRIAGEES
-337 ATLGTLATTAF
+337 ATLGTFATTAF

-371 SLSFGQLGEVVGGF
+371 SLSFGPLGEVVGGF

-696 EEMKYESSA
+696 EEMK
-705 GRASN
+705 
-710 IADQIK
+710 
-716 ALTQSGLQGQ
+716 
-726 DFSDQVNRIY
+726 
-736 GFAQEDSF
+736 
-744 NRQLTQYQNY
+744 
-754 LSQLDQLKQQ
+754 
-764 EIINEQQYSQI
+764 
-775 RLQIQQQ
+775 
-782 ENDLKLANASNYFGA
+782 
-797 LSGLSTNSN
+797 
-806 RTLARIGK
+806 
-814 AAAIS
+814 
-819 QATINMYQA
+819 
-828 ASKAYAE
+828 
-835 GGIMGAVTSAQVMTQ
+835 
-850 VVGLIN
+850 
-856 QISSQN
+856 
-862 PRFMTGGSFTVGG
+862 
-875 SGGTDSQMVSFRA
+875 
-888 SPGERVTVATPSQV
+888 
-902 RKGTSAVVD
+902 
-911 GDNGS
+911 
-916 SAQTATIT
+916 
-924 PKIINVLDPGIVGDY
+924 
-939 LKTDEGEQ
+939 
-947 IVMNIIQRNKS
+947 
-958 QLAEL
+958 

>member
-1 MTTETI
+1 MTTENI
-7 DIVVKQTGAKQ
+7 DIVVRQTGAKQ
-18 VSKDI
+18 VAKDV

-28 SASKAESM
+28 SAQKSESM
-36 VDKLSKMLKVIG
+36 VSKLNKMLAVVG
-48 AAAAAKQVLDYANAW
+48 VAATTKKILDYANAW
-63 GDFNNKVRTATKTA
+63 GDFNSKIKAVTSTSAEFAKA
-77 SDFEKVQKGL
+77 QKGI

-98 QSVSEMY
+98 ESVSETY
-105 QTMSISATEL
+105 QRIALSANEL
-115 GKSQEDM
+115 GKSQDD
-122 LRFTR
+122 LLKFTR
-127 LVSQEL
+127 LVSQDL
-133 ANSGVGAGQAKDA
+133 ANQGVAASAAKDS

-152 ALGSGTVRAQ
+152 ALGSGVVRAQ
-162 EFNSVLSGA
+162 EFNSILSGT
-171 PSLMKRIAENVDG
+171 PGLMKRIAENVDG
-184 AGGSIA
+184 ANGSVA

-195 MNSGG
+195 MNSGQ
-200 LKSTAVFDAILKS
+200 LKSTAVFDAILKA
-213 QKSIE
+213 QKDIE
-218 EQAKRMPLTM
+218 AQAKKMPLTM
-228 SSAITNLQTR
+228 SGAFNNLQTQ
-238 LTQFVGQM
+238 LTKFIGQM

-251 VTSTLAKGIQFI
+251 ITGALAKGIQFI
-263 ADHIK
+263 ADHMR
-268 EIGAAATGV
+268 ELAGVVTGV

-295 QVSRVWLLMRAHP
+295 QVARVLLLIRANP
-308 LVAIASAIGG
+308 FIALASAIGG

-323 SQFKEEIRIAGEGS
+323 SQFKDEIRIAGEGS

-348 EKIKG
+348 DKIK
-353 AISSAA
+353 ASISSTL
-359 STVAEFGKTLWN
+359 SSVVEFGKKLWD
-371 SLSFGQLGEVVGGF
+371 SLSFGALGNVVSSF
-385 IKKISGFFGNFFH
+385 IKKISSYFANFFS
-398 GVGDGWFGV
+398 GVGEGWTGFAVGT
-407 ARGIARVLDSLT
+407 ARVMDSMST
-419 AGMKLAVDVI
+419 IMKRVVGTI
-429 TSFWGAMFS
+429 WGFWGDLFKT
-438 SILEAGKRAFNGIQ
+438 IFEAGKRAFN
-452 SGVVGAANAAIS
+452 AIGDGLVS
-464 AINKLTGSNIV
+464 AVNTAIAGINKLTGSNIA
-475 EIKVKP
+475 EVK
-481 FFDEKDFKNPI
+481 FKWRADEGEFENIFDNMKKRMN
-492 KAIQEAIS
+492 
-500 RDHNS
+500 
-505 HTAENA
+505 AENEH
-511 LVSVGNAAN
+511 LLEKWIRELIG
-520 DTQKKIDALK
+520 
-530 NSAKD
+530 D
-535 ANAEIAKVK
+535 ANKAQQVIDKIKQSADGASQATAKIK
-544 MPAQGNAANGG
+544 MPENGNAANGG
-555 NVVMAG
+555 NVVKKIGVRDDSQERIDGFNRLRDALDPLGAAIREYRKQMDYLDAG
-561 GVSDKNAELLRW
+561 YMSGAINLR
-573 LQEMQRAID
+573 
-582 PINAAMKEF
+582 EF
-591 AERSRFAMDAVEDG
+591 ADMATQLAEKYYD
-605 TITLQQYNQIIS
+605 T
-617 HMTEQYRGALNP
+617 LNP
-629 MGEMLAGLD
+629 M
-638 REAEMIGKSREEREA
+638 EALNRSLKEEAVLIGKSREEREA

-744 NRQLTQYQNY
+744 NRQLSQYQNY

-797 LSGLSTNSN
+797 LSGLSSNSN
-806 RTLARIGK
+806 RHLARIGK

-875 SGGTDSQMVSFRA
+875 AGGTDSQMVSFRA
-888 SPGERVTVATPSQV
+888 SPGERVTVATPAQV

-916 SAQTATIT
+916 GVQAATIT

>member
-1 MTTETI
+1 M
-7 DIVVKQTGAKQ
+7 
-18 VSKDI
+18 
-23 EQIGT
+23 
-28 SASKAESM
+28 
-36 VDKLSKMLKVIG
+36 
-48 AAAAAKQVLDYANAW
+48 
-63 GDFNNKVRTATKTA
+63 
-77 SDFEKVQKGL
+77 
-87 VDAALQTGQSL
+87 
-98 QSVSEMY
+98 
-105 QTMSISATEL
+105 
-115 GKSQEDM
+115 
-122 LRFTR
+122 
-127 LVSQEL
+127 
-133 ANSGVGAGQAKDA
+133 
-146 LLQLSQ
+146 
-152 ALGSGTVRAQ
+152 GSGTVRAQ

-184 AGGSIA
+184 ANGSIA

-200 LKSTAVFDAILKS
+200 LKSTAVFDAILKA
-213 QKSIE
+213 QKGIE
-218 EQAKRMPLTM
+218 DQAKKMPLTM
-228 SSAITNLQTR
+228 GSAFTNLQTQ
-238 LTQFVGQM
+238 LTKFIGQM

-251 VTSTLAKGIQFI
+251 ITGALAKGIQFI
-263 ADHIK
+263 ADHMR
-268 EIGAAATGV
+268 ELAGVVTGV

-295 QVSRVWLLMRAHP
+295 QVARVLLLIRANP
-308 LVAIASAIGG
+308 FIALASAIGAA
-318 VIGYL
+318 IGYL
-323 SQFKEEIRIAGEGS
+323 SQFKDEIRIAGEGS

-348 EKIKG
+348 DKIKQS
-353 AISSAA
+353 ISSTIN
-359 STVAEFGKTLWN
+359 SVVEFGKKLWE
-371 SLSFGQLGEVVGGF
+371 SLSFGQLGSVVSSF
-385 IKKISGFFGNFFH
+385 VKKISSYFANFFS
-398 GVGDGWFGV
+398 GVGEGWTGFAV
-407 ARGIARVLDSLT
+407 GIARVLDSVNT
-419 AGMKLAVDVI
+419 IMKRVVGTI
-429 TSFWGAMFS
+429 WGFWGDLFKT
-438 SILEAGKRAFNGIQ
+438 IFEAGKRAFNAIGD
-452 SGVVGAANAAIS
+452 GLVGAVNTAI
-464 AINKLTGSNIV
+464 AGINKLTGSNIA
-475 EIKVKP
+475 EVK
-481 FFDEKDFKNPI
+481 FKWRADEGEFENIFDNMKKRMN
-492 KAIQEAIS
+492 
-500 RDHNS
+500 
-505 HTAENA
+505 AENEHLLEKWIRELIGDA
-511 LVSVGNAAN
+511 NKAQQVIDKLKQSAN
-520 DTQKKIDALK
+520 DASKAT
-530 NSAKD
+530 
-535 ANAEIAKVK
+535 ANIK
-544 MPAQGNAANGG
+544 MPKEGNAANGG

-561 GVSDKNAELLRW
+561 GLSDKNAELLRW

-617 HMTEQYRGALNP
+617 HMTEQYRGVLNP
-629 MGEMLAGLD
+629 MGEMLAGLE

-705 GRASN
+705 GRAAN
-710 IADQIK
+710 IADQVK
-716 ALTQSGLQGQ
+716 ALTMSGLQGQ

-744 NRQLTQYQNY
+744 NRQLSQYQNY

-775 RLQIQQQ
+775 RMQIQQQ

-797 LSGLSTNSN
+797 LSGLSSNSN

-856 QISSQN
+856 QISSTN

-902 RKGTSAVVD
+902 RKGTSAVE
-911 GDNGS
+911 GEANGNTTV
-916 SAQTATIT
+916 AATIT
-924 PKIINVLDPGIVGDY
+924 PKIINVLDPSIVGDY
-939 LKTDEGEQ
+939 LKTDDGEQ
-947 IVMNIIQRNKS
+947 VVMNIIQRNKS

>member
-1 MTTETI
+1 MTTENI
-7 DIVVKQTGAKQ
+7 DIVIKQTGAKQ

-23 EQIGT
+23 DQIGT
-28 SASKAESM
+28 SAGKAESM
-36 VDKLSKMLKVIG
+36 VSKLNKMIAVVGIAG
-48 AAAAAKQVLDYANAW
+48 ATKKILDYANAW
-63 GDFNNKVRTATKTA
+63 GDFNNKVRSSTSTAA
-77 SDFEKVQKGL
+77 EFEKVQKGL
-87 VDAALQTGQSL
+87 VNAALQTGQSL
-98 QSVSEMY
+98 QSVSDMY
-105 QTMSISATEL
+105 QTMSISAKEL
-115 GKSQEDM
+115 GKSQDEM
-122 LRFTR
+122 LKFTR

-133 ANSGVGAGQAKDA
+133 ANSGVSAGSAKDA

-152 ALGSGTVRAQ
+152 AMGSGTVRAQ

-184 AGGSIA
+184 ANGSIA

-200 LKSTAVFDAILKS
+200 LKSTAVFDAILKA
-213 QKSIE
+213 QKGIE
-218 EQAKRMPLTM
+218 DQAKKMPLTM
-228 SSAITNLQTR
+228 GSAFTNLQTQ
-238 LTQFVGQM
+238 LTKFIGQM

-251 VTSTLAKGIQFI
+251 ITGALAKGIQFI
-263 ADHIK
+263 ADHMR
-268 EIGAAATGV
+268 ELAGVVTGV

-295 QVSRVWLLMRAHP
+295 QVARVLLLIRANP
-308 LVAIASAIGG
+308 FIALASAIGAA
-318 VIGYL
+318 IGYL
-323 SQFKEEIRIAGEGS
+323 SQFKDEIRIAGEES

-348 EKIKG
+348 DKIKQS
-353 AISSAA
+353 ISSTI
-359 STVAEFGKTLWN
+359 SSVVEFGKKLWD
-371 SLSFGQLGEVVGGF
+371 SLSFGALGSVVSSF
-385 IKKISGFFGNFFH
+385 VKKISSYFANFFS
-398 GVGDGWFGV
+398 GVGEGWTGFAV
-407 ARGIARVLDSLT
+407 GIARVLDSVST
-419 AGMKLAVDVI
+419 IMKRVVGTI
-429 TSFWGAMFS
+429 WGFWGDLFKT
-438 SILEAGKRAFNGIQ
+438 IFEAGKRAFNAIGD
-452 SGVVGAANAAIS
+452 GLVGAVNTAI
-464 AINKLTGSNIV
+464 AGINKLTGSNIA
-475 EIKVKP
+475 EVK
-481 FFDEKDFKNPI
+481 FKWRADEGEFENIFDNMKKRMN
-492 KAIQEAIS
+492 
-500 RDHNS
+500 
-505 HTAENA
+505 AENEH
-511 LVSVGNAAN
+511 LLEKWIRELIG
-520 DTQKKIDALK
+520 
-530 NSAKD
+530 D
-535 ANAEIAKVK
+535 ANKAQQVIDKLKQSADDASKATANIK
-544 MPAQGNAANGG
+544 MPKEGNAANGG

-617 HMTEQYRGALNP
+617 HMTEQYRGVLNP
-629 MGEMLAGLD
+629 MGEMLAGLE

-916 SAQTATIT
+916 GAQTATIT

>member
-1 MTTETI
+1 MTTENI
-7 DIVVKQTGAKQ
+7 DIVIKQTGAKQ

-36 VDKLSKMLKVIG
+36 VSKLNKMIAVVGIAG
-48 AAAAAKQVLDYANAW
+48 ATKKILDYANAW
-63 GDFNNKVRTATKTA
+63 GDFNNKVRSSTSTAA
-77 SDFEKVQKGL
+77 EFEKVQKGL

-98 QSVSEMY
+98 QSVSDMY
-105 QTMSISATEL
+105 QTMSISAKEL
-115 GKSQEDM
+115 GKSQDEM
-122 LRFTR
+122 LKFTR

-133 ANSGVGAGQAKDA
+133 ANSGVSAGSAKDA

-152 ALGSGTVRAQ
+152 AMGSGTVRAQ

-184 AGGSIA
+184 ANGSIA

-200 LKSTAVFDAILKS
+200 LKSTAVFDAILKA
-213 QKSIE
+213 QKGIE
-218 EQAKRMPLTM
+218 DQAKKMPLTM
-228 SSAITNLQTR
+228 GSAFTNLQTQ
-238 LTQFVGQM
+238 LTKFIGQM

-251 VTSTLAKGIQFI
+251 ITGALAKGIQFI
-263 ADHIK
+263 ADHMR
-268 EIGAAATGV
+268 ELAGVVTGV

-284 FSPAIVAAFGA
+284 FSPAIVTAFGA
-295 QVSRVWLLMRAHP
+295 QVARVLLLIRANP
-308 LVAIASAIGG
+308 FIALASAIGAA
-318 VIGYL
+318 IGYL
-323 SQFKEEIRIAGEGS
+323 SQFKDEIRIAGEGA

-348 EKIKG
+348 GKIKQS
-353 AISSAA
+353 ISSTI
-359 STVAEFGKTLWN
+359 SSVVEFGKKLWD
-371 SLSFGQLGEVVGGF
+371 SLSFGALGSVVSSF
-385 IKKISGFFGNFFH
+385 VKKISSYFANFFS
-398 GVGDGWFGV
+398 GVGEGWTGFAV
-407 ARGIARVLDSLT
+407 GIARVLDSVST
-419 AGMKLAVDVI
+419 IMKRVVGTI
-429 TSFWGAMFS
+429 WGFWGDLFKT
-438 SILEAGKRAFNGIQ
+438 IFEAGKRAFNAIGD
-452 SGVVGAANAAIS
+452 GLVGAVNTAI
-464 AINKLTGSNIV
+464 AGINKLTGSNIA
-475 EIKVKP
+475 EVK
-481 FFDEKDFKNPI
+481 FKWRADEGEFENIFDNMKKRMN
-492 KAIQEAIS
+492 
-500 RDHNS
+500 
-505 HTAENA
+505 AENEH
-511 LVSVGNAAN
+511 LLEKWIRELIG
-520 DTQKKIDALK
+520 
-530 NSAKD
+530 D
-535 ANAEIAKVK
+535 ANKAQQVIDKLKQSADDASKATANIK
-544 MPAQGNAANGG
+544 MPKEGNAANGG

-617 HMTEQYRGALNP
+617 HMTEQYRGVLNP
-629 MGEMLAGLD
+629 MGEMLAGLE

-888 SPGERVTVATPSQV
+888 SPGERVTVATPAQV
-902 RKGTSAVVD
+902 RKGTAAVE
-911 GDNGS
+911 GSGNGS
-916 SAQTATIT
+916 DTVAATIT

>member
-7 DIVVKQTGAKQ
+7 DIVVKQSGAKQ

-28 SASKAESM
+28 SAGKAESM
-36 VDKLSKMLKVIG
+36 VSKLNKMIAVVGIAG
-48 AAAAAKQVLDYANAW
+48 ATKKILDYANAW
-63 GDFNNKVRTATKTA
+63 GDFNNKVRSSTSTAA
-77 SDFEKVQKGL
+77 EFEKVQKGL

-98 QSVSEMY
+98 QSVSDMY
-105 QTMSISATEL
+105 QTMSISAKEL
-115 GKSQEDM
+115 GKSQDEM
-122 LRFTR
+122 LKFTR

-133 ANSGVGAGQAKDA
+133 ANSGVSAGSAKDA

-152 ALGSGTVRAQ
+152 AMGSGTVRAQ

-184 AGGSIA
+184 ANGSIA

-200 LKSTAVFDAILKS
+200 LKSTAVFDAILKA
-213 QKSIE
+213 QKGIE
-218 EQAKRMPLTM
+218 DQAKKMPLTM
-228 SSAITNLQTR
+228 GSAFTNLQTQ
-238 LTQFVGQM
+238 LTKFIGQM

-251 VTSTLAKGIQFI
+251 ITGALAKGIQFI
-263 ADHIK
+263 ADHMR
-268 EIGAAATGV
+268 ELAGVVTGV

-295 QVSRVWLLMRAHP
+295 QVARVLLLIRANP
-308 LVAIASAIGG
+308 FIALASAIGAA
-318 VIGYL
+318 IGYL
-323 SQFKEEIRIAGEGS
+323 SQFKDEIRIAGEGS
-337 ATLGTLATTAF
+337 ATLGTLATTVF
-348 EKIKG
+348 GKIKQS
-353 AISSAA
+353 ISSTI
-359 STVAEFGKTLWN
+359 SSVVEFGKKLWD
-371 SLSFGQLGEVVGGF
+371 SLSFVALGSVVSSF
-385 IKKISGFFGNFFH
+385 VKKISSYFANFFS
-398 GVGDGWFGV
+398 GVGEGWTGFAV
-407 ARGIARVLDSLT
+407 GIARVLDSVST
-419 AGMKLAVDVI
+419 IMKRVVGTI
-429 TSFWGAMFS
+429 WGFWGDLFKT
-438 SILEAGKRAFNGIQ
+438 IFEAGKRAFNAIGD
-452 SGVVGAANAAIS
+452 GLVGAVNTAI
-464 AINKLTGSNIV
+464 AGINKLTGSNIA
-475 EIKVKP
+475 EVK
-481 FFDEKDFKNPI
+481 FKWRADEGEFENIFDNMKKRMN
-492 KAIQEAIS
+492 
-500 RDHNS
+500 
-505 HTAENA
+505 AENEH
-511 LVSVGNAAN
+511 LLEKWIRELIG
-520 DTQKKIDALK
+520 
-530 NSAKD
+530 D
-535 ANAEIAKVK
+535 ANKAQQVIDKLKQSADDASKATANIK
-544 MPAQGNAANGG
+544 MPKEGNAANGG

-617 HMTEQYRGALNP
+617 HMTEQYRGVLNP
-629 MGEMLAGLD
+629 MGEMLAGLE

>member
-7 DIVVKQTGAKQ
+7 DIVVKQSGAKQ
-18 VSKDI
+18 VAKDI
-23 EQIGT
+23 DQIGV
-28 SASKAESM
+28 SAQRSESM
-36 VDKLSKMLKVIG
+36 VDKLSKMLKTIG
-48 AAAAAKQVLDYANAW
+48 AAAAAKKVLDYANAW
-63 GDFNNKVRTATKTA
+63 GDFNNKVRSATSTAA
-77 SDFEKVQKGL
+77 EFEKVQKGL
-87 VDAALQTGQSL
+87 VDVALRTGQSL
-98 QSVSEMY
+98 QSVSDMY

-115 GKSQEDM
+115 GKSQDEM
-122 LRFTR
+122 LKFTR

-218 EQAKRMPLTM
+218 EQAKKMPLTM
-228 SSAITNLQTR
+228 SSAFTNLQTQ
-238 LTQFVGQM
+238 LIKFIGQM

-251 VTSTLAKGIQFI
+251 VTSALAKGIQFI
-263 ADHIK
+263 ADHMR
-268 EIGAAATGV
+268 ELAGLVTGV

-284 FSPAIVAAFGA
+284 FSPVAVAAFGA
-295 QVSRVWLLMRAHP
+295 KLSRVWLLMRAHP

-323 SQFKEEIRIAGEGS
+323 SQFKDEIRIAGEGS

-348 EKIKG
+348 DKIK
-353 AISSAA
+353 ASISSTIG
-359 STVAEFGKTLWN
+359 SVIEFGKRLWD
-371 SLSFGQLGEVVGGF
+371 SLSFGQLGSVVSSF
-385 IKKISGFFGNFFH
+385 VKKISGYFANFFS
-398 GVGDGWFGV
+398 GVGDGWTGFAV
-407 ARGIARVLDSLT
+407 GIARVLDSVS
-419 AGMKLAVDVI
+419 AIMKRVVGTI
-429 TSFWGAMFS
+429 WGFWGDLFKT
-438 SILEAGKRAFNGIQ
+438 IFEAGKRAFNAIGD
-452 SGVVGAANAAIS
+452 GLVGAVNTAI
-464 AINKLTGSNIV
+464 AGINKLTGSNIA
-475 EIKVKP
+475 EVK
-481 FFDEKDFKNPI
+481 FKWRADEGEFENIFDNMKKRMN
-492 KAIQEAIS
+492 
-500 RDHNS
+500 
-505 HTAENA
+505 AENEH
-511 LVSVGNAAN
+511 LLEKWIRELIG
-520 DTQKKIDALK
+520 
-530 NSAKD
+530 D
-535 ANAEIAKVK
+535 ANKAQQVIDKLKQSADDASKATANIK
-544 MPAQGNAANGG
+544 MPKEGNAANGG

-561 GVSDKNAELLRW
+561 GLSDKNAELLRW

-617 HMTEQYRGALNP
+617 HMTEQYRGVLNP
-629 MGEMLAGLD
+629 MGEMLAGLE

-653 DNRVMQIVADLKAKG
+653 DNRVMQIVADLKSKG

-710 IADQIK
+710 ITDQIK

-775 RLQIQQQ
+775 RMQIQQQ

-888 SPGERVTVATPSQV
+888 SPGERVTVATPAQV
-902 RKGTSAVVD
+902 RKGTAAVVD
-911 GDNGS
+911 GGNGS
-916 SAQTATIT
+916 GVQTATIT